1 MEGACRLFLECEQI
15 YAKVFGADHE
25 EALDAA
31 MRALTVGEE
40 EEHEEGEEGD
50 SDQGEEKRRG
60 KREIAEKENNTVH
73 THTHTVHT
81 HTHERT
87 HTHTQERLAAQQK
100 ANTNKLVL
108 LNKEMILEHDD
119 GTLDE
124 KLCSLMR
131 R

>member
-1 MEGACRLFLECEQI
+1 
-15 YAKVFGADHE
+15 VFGADHGE
-25 EALDAA
+25 TLDAA

-40 EEHEEGEEGD
+40 KEEEEGEEGD

-81 HTHERT
+81 HTH
-87 HTHTQERLAAQQK
+87 THTQERLAAQQK

-108 LNKEMILEHDD
+108 LNKEMIFEHDD
-119 GTLDE
+119 GTLDTY
-124 KLCSLMR
+124 L
-131 R
+131 